1 MTAAPH
7 PSAVTFTVEEGRCLD
22 VLAALLGR
30 RRGEDL
36 RAPMG
41 TRAPHPAL
49 LAAGR
54 DRIARSVARYLTHE
68 EGYRARAF
76 LRDGRRTAGR
86 AWDGHLGAGFTP
98 RFTVASRDLWLR
110 GAQHLPSLAS
120 IDASSA
126 PRSRER
132 LVEQMVPVERTA
144 SGDWVFYALAH
155 ASFRSF
161 LLPPAEERAILQRLR
176 LGSPLAALLDA
187 EPEEDESKLR
197 ARFAP
202 LVDPANARVVECVEA
217 RLAAAWLL
225 RARAHGSWRLAH
237 AELLRRWTSLG
248 RCLHAWLDVLDAA
261 RRMDLARPLLTFA
274 VGLATEVFRDGGEAA
289 RAVVAAAPGARSIAE
304 RDRLIA
310 AVARVADV
318 GTRLLRLRD
327 RLALER
333 YGDERH
339 EEGQLYVR
347 EVDQAMGPA
356 RRPVESLARCLAGV
370 VG

>member
-1 MTAAPH
+1 MSAVADYA
-7 PSAVTFTVEEGRCLD
+7 AVTFTVEEGRCLD

-36 RAPMG
+36 RGPTG

-49 LAAGR
+49 LAAGS

-68 EGYRARAF
+68 EGHRARSF
-76 LRDGRRTAGR
+76 LRGGRRTEGR
-86 AWDGHLGAGFTP
+86 VWDAHLGAGFVP

-110 GAQHLPSLAS
+110 GAQHLPALAS
-120 IDASSA
+120 IDPAAA

-132 LVEQMVPVERTA
+132 TVAQLVPVEGTA
-144 SGDWVFYALAH
+144 SGDWVFYAIAH
-155 ASFRSF
+155 TSLRSF
-161 LLPPAEERAILQRLR
+161 LLPAEEERAILRRLR
-176 LGSPLAALLDA
+176 QGSPLAALLDA
-187 EPEEDESKLR
+187 EPDAGEPELR

-217 RLAAAWLL
+217 RLAAAWGA
-225 RARAHGSWRLAH
+225 RARAHGSWRLTP
-237 AELLRRWTSLG
+237 AELLRRWGSLG
-248 RCLHAWLDVLDAA
+248 RCLHAWLDVLDGA

-274 VGLATEVFRDGGEAA
+274 AGVASEVLRGGGEAA
-289 RAVVAAAPGARSIAE
+289 RAVVSAVPGVRSVGE
-304 RDRLIA
+304 RDQLLA
-310 AVARVADV
+310 AVARVVDV
-318 GTRLLRLRD
+318 GGRLLRVRD

-347 EVDQAMGPA
+347 EADQRLGPA
-356 RRPVESLARCLAGV
+356 RRQVESLARALAGV